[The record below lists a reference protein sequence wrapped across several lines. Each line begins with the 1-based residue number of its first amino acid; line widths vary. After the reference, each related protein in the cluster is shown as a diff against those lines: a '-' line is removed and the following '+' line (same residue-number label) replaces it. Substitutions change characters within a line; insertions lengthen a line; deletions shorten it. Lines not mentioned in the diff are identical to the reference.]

1 MRRGKPMIVP
11 GDGTSLWTITHNSDF
26 AKGFVGLLGRR
37 QTIGH
42 AFNIVSDEVLT
53 WDELYRQTAAA
64 AGVEA
69 RIVHIASDFIAACM
83 PELTGTLIGDKSV
96 SSVFDT
102 TKIKRFV
109 PDFRATTPFAE
120 GIRRTVAWFDADPA
134 RQQVDIEMDE
144 RLDRLVSVY
153 ETGLANARTAFGTRP
168 E

>member
-1 MRRGKPMIVP
+1 
-11 GDGTSLWTITHNSDF
+11 
-26 AKGFVGLLGRR
+26 
-37 QTIGH
+37 
-42 AFNIVSDEVLT
+42 
-53 WDELYRQTAAA
+53 
-64 AGVEA
+64 
-69 RIVHIASDFIAACM
+69 M

-134 RQQVDIEMDE
+134 RQQVDMEMDE

-153 ETGLANARTAFGTRP
+153 ETGLANARTAFSGAASVPTGAPPRNK